1 MSIETIARDV
11 AALAGAGKDEEI
23 AEKYWAD
30 DVVSIEKDESP
41 MRVTRGRGAVHQKGK
56 WFMDNHTVHSV
67 KCDGPYINESQFTLR
82 LTYDLT
88 PKATGKRMQMDEIAL
103 YTVKDA
109 KIVEE
114 RFFMPLRAE

>member
-1 MSIETIARDV
+1 MDIETIARDV

-30 DVVSIEKDESP
+30 SVVSIEKDESP
-41 MRVTRGRGAVHQKGK
+41 MRVTRGKKEVHAKGT
-56 WFMDNHTVHSV
+56 WFMENHTVHSV
-67 KCDGPYINESQFTLR
+67 KCDGPYIHESQFALR

-88 PKATGKRMQMDEIAL
+88 PKASGQRMQMDEVAL
-103 YTVKDA
+103 YTVKDG

-114 RFFMPLRAE
+114 RFFMPIKGG